1 ECNNLKTGA
10 QIEVLIMPAYAT
22 PKISASGS
30 STSISSDPARS
41 TSRPD
46 ERGASQGEL
55 VVAVPLRRIDMGRDG
70 ARGGTDHRA
79 GIAVRPRG
87 RRERRIHAPVT
98 AGRNR
103 HGRGAAADQFHGLDV
118 VAALLLACCDRD
130 VFPHL
135 VGWATL
141 GGAEPV
147 RGFGVENVTLL
158 AYVDP
163 GLEVRDLEM
172 VVTLF
177 DHSPECHMRRVAV
190 AGHVERCHPERIGLQ
205 LERP

>member
-1 ECNNLKTGA
+1 RG
-10 QIEVLIMPAYAT
+10 
-22 PKISASGS
+22 G
-30 STSISSDPARS
+30 
-41 TSRPD
+41 
-46 ERGASQGEL
+46 RGAGG
-55 VVAVPLRRIDMGRDG
+55 GRDPG
-70 ARGGTDHRA
+70 AGT
-79 GIAVRPRG
+79 AVRPHG
-87 RRERRIHAPVT
+87 RQERRIHAPVT

-158 AYVDP
+158 AYVDL

-172 VVTLF
+172 VVTLL
-177 DHSPECHMRRVAV
+177 DHPPEYH
-190 AGHVERCHPERIGLQ
+190 
-205 LERP
+205 